1 MKATDYQSAVART
14 MDTSLDQKQATC
26 SYAMGLAG
34 ESGEVVE
41 PLKKWCW
48 HNRSLDVGDLQKE
61 LGDVMFYVAA
71 LCNTWGIDLGAC
83 MEGNIKKLQE
93 RYPAGY
99 AGGRKA

>member
-1 MKATDYQSAVART
+1 MNANYYQSAVART
-14 MDTSLDQKQATC
+14 MDNTLDKKQATC

-34 ESGEVVE
+34 EAGEVVE

-48 HNRSLDVGDLQKE
+48 HDRSLDVGDLEKE

-71 LCNTWGIDLGAC
+71 LCNTWGIDLGSA
-83 MEGNIKKLQE
+83 MEGNIIKLQA
-93 RYPAGY
+93 RYPDGF